1 MHLKK
6 FLEENDKEKLIDKI
20 FNEVRKIQE
29 KLSPFIT
36 ISEEEARRH
45 FELNKKNPNFLG
57 IPFSVKD
64 NICTANIKT
73 TAGSKI
79 LENYIPFFDAT
90 VIKKIKKVGY
100 IIGKTSMDEFG
111 FGSFNLN
118 CAFGIPKNPLD
129 TERCCGGSSG
139 GAGCLTRALELPHIA
154 IAESTGGSISC
165 PASFCGV
172 LGLTPTYG
180 LVSRYGLIDYASS
193 LDKIGL
199 MARTCFEIAYG
210 LNLISG
216 SDEKDSTSIKK
227 EKEDYISYLG
237 KDISKFKIALPKEYF
252 EYADNEI
259 KDVVWRAVKK
269 LESEGVRY
277 EEISLPST
285 KFALPSYYIIAMSEA
300 STNLARYCGI
310 RYGSTL
316 EIKGNYDEFFSS
328 VREKYFGL
336 EAKRRIL
343 MGTFCRKA
351 GYRDKYYIKAL
362 KIRRRIINEFKAQFK
377 KFDCILAPTMPTIAP
392 KFIDIAMLSPT
403 QHYAMDILTV
413 APNLA
418 GIPHLSMPCGTSQGM
433 PVGLHII
440 ANHLEE
446 GKILQLAS
454 YLENFFIGDG
464 LGTETNK

>member
-1 MHLKK
+1 MDLKK
-6 FLEENDKEKLIDKI
+6 FLENGDKEKLFELI
-20 FNEVRKIQE
+20 FKDIWKIQE
-29 KLSPFIT
+29 KYKPFIT
-36 ISEEEARRH
+36 ISEEQAKEH
-45 FELNKKNPNFLG
+45 FEANKDNPNFLG

-64 NICTANIKT
+64 NICTSGIRT

-90 VIKKIKKVGY
+90 CIKKIKKVGY

-118 CAFGIPKNPLD
+118 CAYGIPKNPLD
-129 TERCCGGSSG
+129 RERCCGGSSG
-139 GAGCLTRALELPHIA
+139 GAACLTKALNLPHIA

-172 LGLTPTYG
+172 IGLTPTYG

-199 MARTCFEIAYG
+199 IAKSCFEVAFG

-216 SDEKDSTSIKK
+216 FDEKEATTIKK
-227 EKEDYISYLG
+227 EKEDYISYLK
-237 KDISKFKIALPKEYF
+237 KDISNFKIGIPKEYF
-252 EYADNEI
+252 EIDEEI
-259 KDVVWRAVKK
+259 TKEIWRIIKK
-269 LESEGVRY
+269 LESLGINY
-277 EEISLPST
+277 KEISLPLT
-285 KFALPSYYIIAMSEA
+285 KYSLPAYYIIAMSEA
-300 STNLARYCGI
+300 STNLAKYCGI

-316 EIKGNYDEFFSS
+316 EIKNNYNEFFSE
-328 VREKYFGL
+328 VRSKYFGV

-343 MGTFCRKA
+343 MGTFYRKA

-362 KIRRRIINEFKAQFK
+362 RVRRKIINEFKAQFK
-377 KFDCILAPTMPTIAP
+377 EFDCIITPTMPIVAP
-392 KFIDIAMLSPT
+392 KFVDIALLSPA

-418 GIPHLSMPCGTSQGM
+418 GLPHLSIPCGTSQGM
-433 PVGLHII
+433 PVGLQII
-440 ANHLEE
+440 GNYLQE

-454 YLENFFIGDG
+454 WLE
-464 LGTETNK
+464 

>member
-1 MHLKK
+1 MNLKE
-6 FLEENDKEKLIDKI
+6 FLEEKDKEKLFDKI
-20 FNEVRKIQE
+20 FVEIKKLQE
-29 KLSPFIT
+29 KLNPFIT
-36 ISEEEARRH
+36 ISEEQAREH
-45 FELNKKNPNFLG
+45 FEANKKNPNFLG

-64 NICTANIKT
+64 NICTSGIRT

-79 LENYIPFFDAT
+79 LENYVPFFDAT
-90 VIKKIKKVGY
+90 VIEKIKEVGY

-118 CAFGIPKNPLD
+118 CAFGIPKNPLNM
-129 TERCCGGSSG
+129 ERCCGGSSG
-139 GAGCLTRALELPHIA
+139 GAACITKALDSPHIA

-172 LGLTPTYG
+172 IGLTPTYG
-180 LVSRYGLIDYASS
+180 LISRYGLIDYASS

-199 MARTCFEIAYG
+199 IARTCFEVAFG

-216 SDEKDSTSIKK
+216 FDEKDSTSIKK
-227 EKEDYISYLG
+227 EKEDYTSYLG
-237 KDISKFKIALPKEYF
+237 KDISKFKIGLPKEYF
-252 EYADNEI
+252 DCVEEEI
-259 KDVVWRAVKK
+259 KEEIWKAIKK
-269 LESEGVRY
+269 LESEGVKY

-316 EIKGNYDEFFSS
+316 EIKGSYNEFFSE
-328 VREKYFGL
+328 VRGKYFGL

-343 MGTFCRKA
+343 MGTFYRKA

-362 KIRRRIINEFKAQFK
+362 RVRKHIINEFKAWFK

-392 KFIDIAMLSPT
+392 KFVDIAILSPA

-418 GIPHLSMPCGTSQGM
+418 GLPHLSIPCGTSQGM

-440 ANHLEE
+440 GNHLQE

-454 YLENFFIGDG
+454 WLEE
-464 LGTETNK
+464 L